1 MSGAEAERA
10 ADADARTA
18 QASRNVRRVMEDMAA
33 FQDTAAALNIDDPIL
48 REVKAL
54 HQKEGRSMGA
64 VVSEL
69 LADGWL
75 AVEHPER
82 ARPSTGSHVP

>member
-1 MSGAEAERA
+1 MSGAAAERA